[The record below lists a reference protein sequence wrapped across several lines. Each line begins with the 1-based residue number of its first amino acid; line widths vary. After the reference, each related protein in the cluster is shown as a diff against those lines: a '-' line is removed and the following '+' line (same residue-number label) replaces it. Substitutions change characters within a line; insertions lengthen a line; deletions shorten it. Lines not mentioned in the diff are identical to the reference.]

1 MLLDNINH
9 KSILVKKSC
18 LIVLTVLFAFNCTQ
32 KKQKTET
39 ESKPLAETL
48 MAESIQRFTTAWN
61 QGNAVEI
68 SKEFTADAIRIIS
81 NPQSPIEGQESI
93 LKAFEDTFSEGSE
106 LKNSRIEVTVTDARS
121 VSEDIYLE
129 AGNFTLLNQ
138 QNEILEQGKWGNVFK
153 FDNGQIKFLM
163 ESAHRELKDVDTSVV
178 EITLKNSITS
188 EALHFDK
195 IVRSIENYIS
205 NYNSKN
211 SEGLSMLF
219 TEDGIQNVNSKNGIV
234 MGRQQIKQT
243 ESYSDGS
250 VLNATI
256 LGYRYL
262 DNNLAIAYGKWT
274 ATGEDNSIVM
284 GQWGNLFKI
293 EGEKALLIME
303 SAGLSR

>member
-1 MLLDNINH
+1 M
-9 KSILVKKSC
+9 KKSY
-18 LIVLTVLFAFNCTQ
+18 LIVLTVLFVFNCTQ
-32 KKQKTET
+32 KKQKNET

-48 MAESIQRFTTAWN
+48 MAESIQRFSTAWN

-81 NPQSPIEGQESI
+81 NPLSPIEGQESI

-106 LKNSRIEVTVTDARS
+106 LKNSRIEVTVTDPRS
-121 VSEDIYLE
+121 VSEDIYLG
-129 AGNFTLLNQ
+129 AGNFTILNQ
-138 QNEILEQGKWGNVFK
+138 ENEILEQGKWGNVFK
-153 FDNGQIKFLM
+153 FDNGQIKYLM
-163 ESAHRELKDVDTSVV
+163 ESAHRELKDVNTSVA

-188 EALHFDK
+188 EAMHFDK

-303 SAGLSR
+303 PAGLSR

>member
-1 MLLDNINH
+1 
-9 KSILVKKSC
+9 
-18 LIVLTVLFAFNCTQ
+18 
-32 KKQKTET
+32 
-39 ESKPLAETL
+39 

-121 VSEDIYLE
+121 VSEDIYLG
-129 AGNFTLLNQ
+129 AGNFTILNQ

-153 FDNGQIKFLM
+153 FDNGQIKYLM
-163 ESAHRELKDVDTSVV
+163 ESAHRELKDVDSSVA

-211 SEGLSMLF
+211 SDGLSMLF

-234 MGRQQIKQT
+234 MGHQQIKQT

-274 ATGEDNSIVM
+274 ASGEDNSIVI

>member
-1 MLLDNINH
+1 M
-9 KSILVKKSC
+9 IL
-18 LIVLTVLFAFNCTQ
+18 LTVLFAFSCAQ
-32 KKQKTET
+32 KKQKNKTN
-39 ESKPLAETL
+39 SQSFAENL
-48 MAESIQRFTTAWN
+48 MAESIQRFSTAWN

-68 SKEFTADAIRIIS
+68 SKEFTADAVRIIS
-81 NPQSPIEGQESI
+81 NPMSPIEGQESI

-106 LKNSRIEVTVTDARS
+106 LENSHIEVTVTEVRS
-121 VSEDIYLE
+121 VSEDIYLG
-129 AGNFTLLNQ
+129 AGSFTILNQ
-138 QNEILEQGKWGNVFK
+138 ENEILEQGKWGNVFK
-153 FDNGQIKFLM
+153 FDNGQIKYLM
-163 ESAHRELKDVDTSVV
+163 ESAHREFKDLDTSET

-195 IVRSIENYIS
+195 IVLSIENYIS

-219 TEDGIQNVNSKNGIV
+219 TEDGIQNVNSKKGIV
-234 MGRQQIKQT
+234 LGRQQIKQT
-243 ESYSDGS
+243 ESYSDGG
-250 VLNATI
+250 VLNANI

-274 ATGEDNSIVM
+274 AKGKDNSIIK